1 MLSRTDGEDG
11 VRRRPTPPAGD
22 GSEDAALPRQP
33 PAGAVRGGVSDGADG
48 DAGRI
53 GAGARVAAVA
63 GADGCDRGGVA
74 HSGEPGRDTTGEA
87 AHEGLCRRL
96 EVGVGKTE
104 AEAGLSSSFG
114 DDALSPMAAFSLSCG
129 ERSWA
134 L

>member
-11 VRRRPTPPAGD
+11 VRRRPTPLAGD

-63 GADGCDRGGVA
+63 GADGCDRA
-74 HSGEPGRDTTGEA
+74 EPGRDTTGEA